1 MCQRYEEQFRRLS
14 LKSCF
19 DEAGH
24 AEAAIQLAYQCVL
37 GYETRRIAVGI
48 KLYIY
53 QNQFHLIGISK
64 YMN

>member
-1 MCQRYEEQFRRLS
+1 MCQRYEELFRRLS

-48 KLYIY
+48 KLYI
-53 QNQFHLIGISK
+53 
-64 YMN
+64 